1 MATAQAVRGAS
12 ITELEDAPSPP
23 TQIFDID
30 SIKVNI
36 ASTTLEQPVSS
47 PPLQH
52 NGSAAIKTRK
62 SIVSSIV
69 ERSEGRQ
76 AWPEPEKSIGTACC
90 RVGKSKL
97 QCWEAKGPALELTQ
111 NLVSD
116 VRKHLDCK
124 TDYIFGRKSV
134 RPPLILGIYMVGKSI
149 GDARPFLVI
158 SCSQDEP
165 RERAI
170 KLIKRSK
177 ILNQFEENGGVRLRE
192 QRRPPISLGPVT
204 LASGISTQEMATRDA
219 AKVFYD
225 PHQGALGSSIQL
237 YIQISN
243 KHGMLCQHKAA
254 LGCFLWFRGRYL
266 AFTAAHPFLDLPLS
280 PDSDEESEL
289 DFPFEDESEI
299 SSFESDED
307 DAERTREG
315 MKLLQIYTST
325 ILTEASKLPFHRL
338 TLRENIMRG
347 LLILLS
353 QKYSMNHW
361 VSPKHDP

>member
-1 MATAQAVRGAS
+1 
-12 ITELEDAPSPP
+12 
-23 TQIFDID
+23 
-30 SIKVNI
+30 
-36 ASTTLEQPVSS
+36 
-47 PPLQH
+47 
-52 NGSAAIKTRK
+52 
-62 SIVSSIV
+62 
-69 ERSEGRQ
+69 
-76 AWPEPEKSIGTACC
+76 
-90 RVGKSKL
+90 
-97 QCWEAKGPALELTQ
+97 
-111 NLVSD
+111 
-116 VRKHLDCK
+116 
-124 TDYIFGRKSV
+124 
-134 RPPLILGIYMVGKSI
+134 MVGKSI
-149 GDARPFLVI
+149 GHARPFLVI

-204 LASGISTQEMATRDA
+204 LASGILTQEMATRDA

-225 PHQGALGSSIQL
+225 PHQGALDSSIQL

-243 KHGMLCQHKAA
+243 KHGILCQHKAA

-307 DAERTREG
+307 DVERTREG
-315 MKLLQIYTST
+315 MKLLQI
-325 ILTEASKLPFHRL
+325 
-338 TLRENIMRG
+338 
-347 LLILLS
+347 
-353 QKYSMNHW
+353 
-361 VSPKHDP
+361 